1 MRQGD
6 ANLNTDAVIAA
17 KVKKQKDKILKAID
31 AGIKKGVYEITFYE
45 EMYKENKDYLL
56 SLGYLIKA
64 HGGPQ
69 NTFFSRINWSVNP

>member
-1 MRQGD
+1 MKQSD
-6 ANLNTDAVIAA
+6 SNLNTDAVIAS
-17 KVKKQKDKILKAID
+17 KVKKQKDKILKAIN

-56 SLGYLIKA
+56 AQGYLVKV

-69 NTFFSRINWSVNP
+69 NTYYSRINWSINP